1 MKSSP
6 DVPHGIA
13 APGGSTE
20 AAGAAAAI
28 GVVIVGAGF
37 AGLCMAIRLKHAGI
51 DDFTIA
57 EQADEVGGTWRDN
70 RYPGAA
76 CDVESHLYSFSFEP
90 NPNWTRTFASQP
102 EILGY
107 LLHCAEKFGLRPH
120 IRFGT
125 SVKRAEFDESA
136 GHWALETAKGE
147 TLRARAIVLCCGG
160 LSRPA
165 YPEIAGL
172 EAFEGPVFHS
182 ARWDRTAALEGKR
195 VAVIGTGASS
205 IQIVPSIAPQVE
217 RLFVFQ
223 RTAPWI
229 LPKPDRPITRLGR
242 AIFGRVPLLQRITR
256 WAIYWQREALAVGFV
271 VWPGLLRVAEIVS
284 RRYLARR
291 IADADLQAKLVPSYA
306 MGCKRI
312 LPTNDYYPALLRTNV
327 ELVTD
332 SIACVRAHSIVTCD
346 GIERPLDVIV
356 LATGFRASEPVAP
369 FEIVGRRGR
378 RLDEVWSTGA
388 EAYLGT
394 TVSGFPNLFFITGPN
409 TGLGHGSMV
418 FMIEAQV
425 RYILSSLQAMR
436 ARRIEVVDVRPEVQR
451 EYNERLR
458 TRLRKTVWAS
468 GCHSW
473 YLTRDGKNTTL
484 WPGFTFEFRMKTRRF
499 DAKSYDLRVQK

>member
-1 MKSSP
+1 VKSSP
-6 DVPHGIA
+6 DVPHGA
-13 APGGSTE
+13 ATPGPPAQ
-20 AAGAAAAI
+20 AAEVYS
-28 GVVIVGAGF
+28 VVIVGAGF
-37 AGLCMAIRLKHAGI
+37 AGLCMAIRLKQAGI
-51 DDFTIA
+51 EAFTIV
-57 EQADEVGGTWRDN
+57 EQADEIGGTWRDN

-102 EILGY
+102 EILRY
-107 LLHCAEKFGLRPH
+107 LLHCTEKFGLRPH

-125 SVKRAEFDESA
+125 TVKRAVFDDRA
-136 GHWALETAKGE
+136 GRWALETAEGE
-147 TLRARAIVLCCGG
+147 TIRAGAIVLCCGG

-165 YPEIAGL
+165 YPEIEGL

-182 ARWDRTAALEGKR
+182 ARWDRNAAVEGKA
-195 VAVIGTGASS
+195 VAVIGTGASA
-205 IQIVPSIAPQVE
+205 IQIVPSLAPQVE
-217 RLFVFQ
+217 KLFVYQ

-242 AIFGRVPLLQRITR
+242 AVFGYLPLSQRILR

-271 VWPGLLRVAEIVS
+271 VWPAILRIAELVA
-284 RRYLARR
+284 RRYLARG
-291 IADADLQAKLVPSYA
+291 IADPNLRAKLVPSYA

-312 LPTNDYYPALLRTNV
+312 LPTNDYYPALMRSNV

-332 SIACVRAHSIVTCD
+332 PIDGVRPHSIVTRD
-346 GIERPLDVIV
+346 GKERAVDIIV

-369 FEIVGRRGR
+369 FEIIGRDNR

-394 TVSGFPNLFFITGPN
+394 TVSGFPNLFFIVGPN

-425 RYILSSLQAMR
+425 RYILSSMKAMR
-436 ARRIEVVDVRPEVQR
+436 ARKIESVDVRPEVQR
-451 EYNERLR
+451 EYNDRLR
-458 TRLRKTVWAS
+458 ARLRKTVWAS

-484 WPGFTFEFRMKTRRF
+484 WPGFTFEFRRKTRRF
-499 DAKSYDLRVQK
+499 DAKSYDLRVRK

>member
-1 MKSSP
+1 
-6 DVPHGIA
+6 
-13 APGGSTE
+13 
-20 AAGAAAAI
+20 
-28 GVVIVGAGF
+28 
-37 AGLCMAIRLKHAGI
+37 MAIRLKKAGI
-51 DDFTIA
+51 DDFTIV

-102 EILGY
+102 EILDY
-107 LLHCAEKFGLRPH
+107 LLHCTEKFGLRPN

-125 SVKRAEFDESA
+125 SVQRAQFDEGA

-165 YPEIAGL
+165 YPEIEGL
-172 EAFEGPVFHS
+172 EAFEGAVFHS

-195 VAVIGTGASS
+195 VAVIGTGASA
-205 IQIVPSIAPQVE
+205 IQIVPAIAPQVE
-217 RLFVFQ
+217 RLFVYQ

-229 LPKPDRPITRLGR
+229 LPKPDRPITSLGR
-242 AIFGRVPLLQRITR
+242 AILGRVPLFQRILR
-256 WAIYWQREALAVGFV
+256 WVIYWQREALALGFV
-271 VWPGLLRVAEIVS
+271 VWPALLRFAELVA
-284 RRYLARR
+284 RRNLARR
-291 IADADLQAKLVPSYA
+291 ISDADLQAKLVPSYS

-312 LPTNDYYPALLRTNV
+312 LPTNDYYPALTRPNV
-327 ELVTD
+327 ELVTE
-332 SIACVRAHSIVTCD
+332 SIDCVRAHSVVTRD
-346 GIERPLDVIV
+346 GKERALDVIV
-356 LATGFRASEPVAP
+356 LATGFRAAEPQAP
-369 FEIVGRRGR
+369 FEIVGKHGR

-394 TVSGFPNLFFITGPN
+394 TVSGFPNLFFIVGPN

-425 RYILSSLQAMR
+425 RYILSSLRTMR
-436 ARRIEVVDVRPEVQR
+436 TRRIDVVDVRPEVQR
-451 EYNERLR
+451 RYNDRLR

-468 GCHSW
+468 GCRSW

-499 DAKSYDLRVQK
+499 DTNDYNLRSPIP